1 MTMHEKIKA
10 DYLSAR
16 KINDNSKKN
25 ILTMVLSDALKL
37 TKEKNHGDT
46 VSDEDMTK
54 IIKSWIKK
62 TDQSIEILNA
72 NNKDISELSS
82 EKEILLSYLPKTWSF
97 EETKTY
103 IEKIS
108 KEKNTKEIG
117 QIMKELKTN
126 YNGLFDNK
134 IASEIIKN
142 L

>member
-1 MTMHEKIKA
+1 MSLHEKIKA
-10 DYLSAR
+10 DYLNAR
-16 KINDNSKKN
+16 KSNDNSKKN

-46 VSDEDMTK
+46 VSDDDMTK

-62 TDQSIEILNA
+62 TDQSIEILTV
-72 NNKDISELSS
+72 NKKDVSELSA
-82 EKEILLSYLPKTWSF
+82 EKEILLSYLPTTWSF
-97 EETKTY
+97 EETKSY

-108 KEKNTKEIG
+108 KEKNTKEIS

>member
-1 MTMHEKIKA
+1 MSLHEKIKA
-10 DYLSAR
+10 DYLNAR
-16 KINDNSKKN
+16 KSNDNSKKN

-46 VSDEDMTK
+46 VSDDDMTK

-62 TDQSIEILNA
+62 TDQSIEILTA
-72 NNKDISELSS
+72 NKKDISELSA
-82 EKEILLSYLPKTWSF
+82 EKEILLSYLPTTWSF
-97 EETKTY
+97 EETKSY

-117 QIMKELKTN
+117 QIIKELKTN